1 MPDPVLIVGAGPT
14 GLTAALELSRLGV
27 PVRLIDK
34 APTPSDRVVVAPAEV
49 VAFDRTRAIGVQART
64 LELLEM
70 RGLSKELLRSGHPTA
85 GASVYSRGKRLF
97 RLDFSHIDSRY
108 NYLLFVSQTETERV
122 LREAVEEHGVAIQR
136 GVELIGFAQDEHAD
150 TPSPVSFVL
159 RHADGR
165 LEEARAPWLI
175 DAEGAHSLVR
185 STLAFPFEGRTFEQ
199 TYVLGDVH
207 VEGDL
212 HEGDFHLFSSE
223 LGFLGLF
230 PLGHGRFRIIAGVPR
245 SAAGEGTAPSTED
258 LQAVYDQR
266 ASVPARLSD
275 MRWASWF
282 HINSRMVSHLRAG
295 RVLLGGDA
303 AHIHSPAGGQG
314 MNTGIQDMI
323 NLAWKLAL
331 VIRGQASPALLDTF
345 EAERLP
351 VARNVLGK
359 TEAVTGLVGSASF
372 LVNSLFERFG
382 PWLAGA
388 RKVQALLPLRISEL
402 AVSYRKS
409 PLSAHHGRVGRLHAG
424 DRLPDLPVRSRT
436 AHGEGYTDR
445 SLFEI
450 VDARH
455 FTLLVVRQEADGAAP
470 GDWCDVVRPWETL
483 IRVASIAP
491 APDEVD
497 RERFHAVL
505 GNASGVILVRPDGYV
520 AFAGG
525 KHASGRHLAAYCSR
539 WLTPSREPVARAAA

>member
-1 MPDPVLIVGAGPT
+1 M
-14 GLTAALELSRLGV
+14 TAALELSRLGI

-34 APTPSDRVVVAPAEV
+34 VPAPPEGAVVPPEAVAP
-49 VAFDRTRAIGVQART
+49 DRTRAIGIQART
-64 LELLEM
+64 LELFEM
-70 RGLSKELLRSGHPTA
+70 RGLSEELIRSGNPAA
-85 GASVYSRGKRLF
+85 GASVYGRGRRLF
-97 RLDFSHIDSRY
+97 RLDFSHLDSRY

-122 LREAVEEHGVAIQR
+122 LREAIEKQGVAIER
-136 GVELIGFAQDEHAD
+136 GAELIGFAQDELAR

-185 STLAFPFEGRTFEQ
+185 TTLACPFEGRTFEQ
-199 TYVLGDVH
+199 TYALGDVR

-212 HEGDFHLFSSE
+212 SDGDFHLFSSE
-223 LGFLGLF
+223 HGFLGLF
-230 PLGHGRFRIIAGVPR
+230 PLGHGRFRVIASEPK
-245 SAAGEGTAPSTED
+245 APAGEGTAPSIEE
-258 LQAVYDQR
+258 LQAIYDQR
-266 ASVPARLSD
+266 SSVPARLSD
-275 MRWASWF
+275 LRWASWF
-282 HINSRMVSHLRAG
+282 HINSRIVDHLRAG

-331 VIRGQASPALLDTF
+331 VMRGQASPALLDTF

-359 TEAVTGLVGSASF
+359 TETVTDLVGSADP
-372 LVNSLFERFG
+372 VIQRLFGHLG
-382 PWLAGA
+382 PWLVGA
-388 RKVQALLPLRISEL
+388 RRVQELLLLRISQL
-402 AVSYRKS
+402 AVSYRRS
-409 PLSAHHGRVGRLHAG
+409 PLSAHHGRLGRLHAG

-450 VDARH
+450 VDSLC

-470 GDWCDVVRPWETL
+470 GSFCEAVRPWEPL
-483 IRVASIAP
+483 IRVVGIAP
-491 APDEVD
+491 ASDEAD
-497 RERFHAVL
+497 RERFRAVL
-505 GNASGVILVRPDGYV
+505 GHGSGVILVRPDGYV

-525 KHASGRHLAAYCSR
+525 KHATGRHLAAYCRR
-539 WLTPSREPVARAAA
+539 WLTAAQAPVSRAAA